1 MDKILKKLNKLSL
14 QVTLV
19 IASIILGGF
28 YFGSQVNKQR
38 SIERQQQIKIETE
51 KKEQL
56 NKELK
61 DGEQQLIINVINYA
75 DTPEGKEM
83 QKQIEKEKYGELYID
98 EAKADKKGI
107 I

>member
-1 MDKILKKLNKLSL
+1 MALKKDDKMKK
-14 QVTLV
+14 
-19 IASIILGGF
+19 
-28 YFGSQVNKQR
+28 YFITAIEAFKGYGNKQ
-38 SIERQQQIKIETE
+38 
-51 KKEQL
+51 
-56 NKELK
+56 ELK